1 MILRAYMGGR
11 GGDAGEGAGGREG
24 SAREL
29 GLQDEVEEE
38 AEVVALLKLSL
49 IVNRALSHHKHV
61 APLTNLAA
69 QLHRG
74 GRGYPLQLFGG
85 RSKV

>member
-38 AEVVALLKLSL
+38 AEVVAIDVRFRGKADIRRTWSVARKPLK
-49 IVNRALSHHKHV
+49 
-61 APLTNLAA
+61 P
-69 QLHRG
+69 
-74 GRGYPLQLFGG
+74 
-85 RSKV
+85 